1 MDPEKF
7 EKLLKKYRAQHR
19 SCEVLTWNAAKK
31 GFSDITVDARCPLC
45 KAVDIEYG
53 EPGTDTAELTK

>member
-1 MDPEKF
+1 MDLEKT
-7 EKLLKKYRAQHR
+7 LKKYRAQHR

-45 KAVDIEYG
+45 KAVDTEYG